1 MKNINRSI
9 AITFIL
15 LTFILNACSS
25 SEDPKYIPPTLV
37 SFPVNGLLGQPIKIQ
52 IENFEVD
59 KLQVFFDLEK
69 AQINYVSDKEIAVI
83 VPRTIKTNNPTLK
96 IIDLNENKTILE
108 QAFSLKKPTISK
120 YSSDSV
126 TFDET
131 FTIYG
136 ENFDMLKDFVSV
148 TVNNEIATIISVDY
162 NKIELKIPSKI
173 KTANLEIKVRS
184 QLQEVTS
191 TLPLNLKSPT
201 IFGINNST
209 VWIGTLLYVFGEN
222 FNPNQ
227 DLGEVFVNGVQSRFN
242 ATNNKLSIETPPGPY
257 KDFKITNI
265 TYKTAGLT
273 YSFDCSLNIMNDG
286 ILVDYITD
294 GQFQHPVF
302 VYNNKAYQFKYYD
315 NGSHDFNYTYSL
327 LEFSPTTE
335 KWTELSSF
343 KYKGYLEQAVF
354 DGKRYVYLY
363 KGSPTTN
370 EHSLS
375 KLDLSTFIETPIL
388 LPFGN
393 NIFNSIIF
401 AYQNNLYFLSGIVSK
416 NGTNTVLDQK
426 YQYSEASD
434 SWSVL
439 SSSAFSAIP
448 PLGSQGNSDYSYL
461 FIGNDIYITT
471 FTGNY
476 IVYKITPNLTT
487 TKYGS
492 YTILFEYSNA
502 VFGGNY
508 NSNLFN
514 INTSASKKIDL
525 YNLFGYYSIFF
536 TINNEIYYSK
546 SQYGGSYYPNSIITN
561 KLRKE
566 ILNGLY

>member
-1 MKNINRSI
+1 MKKINRNI

-83 VPRTIKTNNPTLK
+83 VPRTIKIDNPILK
-96 IIDLNENKTILE
+96 IIDLNDNKTILE

-136 ENFDMLKDFVSV
+136 ENFDTLKDFVSV

-227 DLGEVFVNGVQSRFN
+227 DFGEVFVNGVQSKFN

-273 YSFDCSLNIMNDG
+273 YSFDCSLNIMDDRV
-286 ILVDYITD
+286 LVDYITD
-294 GQFQHPVF
+294 GHFQHPAF
-302 VYNNKAYQFKYYD
+302 VYNNKAYQFNHDD

-363 KGSPTTN
+363 KRSPTTN

-375 KLDLSTFIETPIL
+375 KLDLSTFIETPII

-426 YQYSEASD
+426 YQYSETSD

-439 SSSAFSAIP
+439 SSSTFSAIP
-448 PLGSQGNSDYSYL
+448 PLGNQGNSDYSYL
-461 FIGNDIYITT
+461 FIENDIYITT

-514 INTSASKKIDL
+514 INTNASKKIDL
-525 YNLFGYYSIFF
+525 YNIFGYYSIFF

-561 KLRKE
+561 RLRKE
-566 ILNGLY
+566 ILNGLF